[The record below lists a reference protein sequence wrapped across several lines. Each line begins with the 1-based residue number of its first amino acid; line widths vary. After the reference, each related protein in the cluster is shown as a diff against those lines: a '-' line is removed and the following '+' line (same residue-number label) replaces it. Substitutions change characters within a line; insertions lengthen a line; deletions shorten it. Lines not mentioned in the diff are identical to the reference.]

1 MAFWAIFSVGFGAC
15 LVFFIW
21 SVRNYVSA
29 TARRL
34 KPRPGHANDM
44 NPTLIALEAQHLLAP
59 NLALYEARELADR
72 LTPRHRRNRRAVKDF
87 EALMA
92 RLREQDLA
100 RVRA

>member
-1 MAFWAIFSVGFGAC
+1 MAFWAIFSVGFGVSLA
-15 LVFFIW
+15 FFIW
-21 SVRNYVSA
+21 TVRNYVSS
-29 TARRL
+29 TANRIR
-34 KPRPGHANDM
+34 PRAWQANDM

-59 NLALYEARELADR
+59 QLALSEARELADR
-72 LTPRHRRNRRAVKDF
+72 ITPRRHRNRRALKDF

>member
-1 MAFWAIFSVGFGAC
+1 MAFWAIFAVGFGVS

-21 SVRNYVSA
+21 SVRNYVSS

-34 KPRPGHANDM
+34 KPGPGHGNDM

-59 NLALYEARELADR
+59 KLALQEACELADR
-72 LTPRHRRNRRAVKDF
+72 ITPRRRRDRRVVKDF

-92 RLREQDLA
+92 RLREQDPA

>member
-1 MAFWAIFSVGFGAC
+1 MAFWAIFSVGFGVS
-15 LVFFIW
+15 LVFFVW
-21 SVRNYVSA
+21 SVRNYVSS

-34 KPRPGHANDM
+34 KPGPGHANDM

-59 NLALYEARELADR
+59 QLALSEARDLAEK
-72 LTPRHRRNRRAVKDF
+72 LTPRRQRNRRTVKDF

-92 RLREQDLA
+92 RLRDQDLA

>member
-1 MAFWAIFSVGFGAC
+1 MAFWAIFTVCFGAS

-21 SVRNYVSA
+21 SVRSYAAS

-34 KPRPGHANDM
+34 KPRPAYGNDM
-44 NPTLIALEAQHLLAP
+44 NPILIALEAQHILAP
-59 NLALYEARELADR
+59 KLALYEARALADR
-72 LTPRHRRNRRAVKDF
+72 LTPRRHRNRRAMKDF

-92 RLREQDLA
+92 RLREEDIA